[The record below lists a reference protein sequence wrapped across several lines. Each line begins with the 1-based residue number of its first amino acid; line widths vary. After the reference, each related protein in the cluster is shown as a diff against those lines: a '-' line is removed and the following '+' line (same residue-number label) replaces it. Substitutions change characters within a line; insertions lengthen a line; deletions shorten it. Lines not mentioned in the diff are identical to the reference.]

1 MMEETYLVEHI
12 KDTVCF
18 VSPDLKVDLASAR
31 AGAHRLEYVLPDG
44 VNEQL
49 GHVRQPQPRERG
61 KTSAADKAGR
71 EQVLPGTAPCRA
83 VRCQTS
89 QGFSWIGILDLAR
102 QMCQHVWKSF
112 LLPFHALRPMPQ

>member
-18 VSPDLKVDLASAR
+18 VSPDLKADLASAR

-71 EQVLPGTAPCRA
+71 EQVLPGLLLVVQCDVRSPRGLPGLVFSIWLVKCASMSGSPPC
-83 VRCQTS
+83 CH
-89 QGFSWIGILDLAR
+89 FML
-102 QMCQHVWKSF
+102 
-112 LLPFHALRPMPQ
+112 

>member
-18 VSPDLKVDLASAR
+18 VSADLKADLAGAR

-61 KTSAADKAGR
+61 KQAAADKSSR
-71 EQVLPGTAPCRA
+71 EQVRLRDSPLPGVGLDDWPCEVFA
-83 VRCQTS
+83 CLTEEQ
-89 QGFSWIGILDLAR
+89 
-102 QMCQHVWKSF
+102 
-112 LLPFHALRPMPQ
+112 